1 VKKTKTLRKI
11 TLSKE
16 TLTRL
21 ESASPELHLAW
32 GGDATG
38 PSCAIFR
45 LCTIAGWDC

>member
-1 VKKTKTLRKI
+1 MKKTKTPRKI

-16 TLTRL
+16 TLARL
-21 ESASPELHLAW
+21 ESAIPELRHAW
-32 GGDATG
+32 GGDDTG